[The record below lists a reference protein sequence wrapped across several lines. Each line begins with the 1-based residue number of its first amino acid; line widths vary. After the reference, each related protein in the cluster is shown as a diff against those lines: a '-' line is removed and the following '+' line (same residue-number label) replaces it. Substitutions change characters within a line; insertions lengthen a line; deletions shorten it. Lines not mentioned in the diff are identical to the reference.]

1 MEAISKLE
9 QTEISE
15 VLFPTVGIFVP
26 LLEPLREEIA
36 LARKTFQYG
45 GTGRHQLDI
54 YSPADTSQKHPVLFF
69 VYGGGFVQGDR
80 TLPSPADT
88 SYGNVGLYFA
98 KRGYVTVIADYR
110 LAPGTTYP
118 GPAEDLRDALQWVT
132 SHPDETGPG
141 ADLDKVFF
149 LGVSAG
155 AAHTLTLLFSPS
167 IIGGLLSKIK
177 GATVV
182 SAPYHSDVGLD
193 TTATY
198 YGSEARAK
206 TCSPLALLSGA
217 SDETIK
223 SLPPLL
229 MVRSEREPPKF
240 INAGNEYAAAV
251 KSKGIQAPYITAAG
265 HNHIS
270 ITFALGTGQGEHWA
284 EETIAWMAK
293 P

>member
-1 MEAISKLE
+1 MEI
-9 QTEISE
+9 
-15 VLFPTVGIFVP
+15 LFPTIGIFVP
-26 LLEPLREEIA
+26 LLEPLREEIE

-45 GTGRHQLDI
+45 GTRRHQLDI
-54 YSPADTSQKHPVLFF
+54 YSPADTSQKHPVLFI

-88 SYGNVGLYFA
+88 SYGNVGVYFA

-110 LAPGTTYP
+110 LAPATTYP

-132 SHPDETGPG
+132 SHPDEMGPG

-149 LGVSAG
+149 LGFSAG
-155 AAHTLTLLFSPS
+155 AAHTLTLLFTPS

-177 GATVV
+177 GAVIA
-182 SAPYHSDVGLD
+182 SAPYHFDRGMG
-193 TTATY
+193 TAPMY
-198 YGSEARAK
+198 YGSEDKARQF
-206 TCSPLALLSGA
+206 SPLALLSGA

-223 SLPPLL
+223 SLPSLL
-229 MVRSEREPPKF
+229 MLRSERDPQGL
-240 INAGNEYAAAV
+240 IIVGDEYAAAV
-251 KSKGIQAPYITAAG
+251 KSRGIQAPYITAAG

-270 ITFALGTGQGEHWA
+270 ITFALGTGQGEQWA

-293 P
+293 L